1 MKLITNLKKWSPRVK
16 NAAAAMLF
24 LTAYTIS
31 AVGPFASIASAAIV
45 SSTVSSTGFVISG
58 AYSSVAG
65 QPTGTGQFKNGN
77 VGAYPEGAC
86 IPAVFQVKNTSGTT
100 GDLFVTPVYD
110 YSQVGTS
117 QRGFT
122 DLEVVT
128 SALNDV
134 TTATNLNQ
142 MSYTGSSLSA
152 ATSFKTT
159 SGAPVSASVSGAYA
173 GNNTSTAAVS
183 SADTFRHYNVTL
195 LNVPAN
201 ETVNVLLCGRL
212 GLDASEY
219 NGSSLSIRTVQGG
232 QENVPIPVNQILALP
247 SITLTKT
254 VAQGTALPS
263 DFSFTVSPAING
275 VSTYPIAVGTN
286 SVTISNVS
294 PDGVYTITES
304 GPAGYVFSGGTGTA
318 CTPTQSTV
326 GTASGQM
333 VATVSAGKPANNA
346 ICNFTNNVLKGSI
359 TITKDA
365 VPNGPQDFAFTTTG
379 TGLGAFSLDDD
390 SDATLSNTKT
400 FTQLVPGTYSVT
412 ETATNGW
419 DLSGLTCTGG
429 GTQVDGATVSITLA
443 PGANVSCT
451 YTNRQHGQI
460 IVNKVTN
467 PANDQTAFSVTAS
480 GTAAIVGNTTRS
492 LTTSSPVTYEVSQGT
507 YSVSETVPTGWTQ
520 TANTCSNLVINGN
533 TPLVNGIP
541 TVTCTIT
548 NTKLAKL
555 RIVKDALPNDPQ
567 DFAFTTTGTGLSA
580 FSLDD
585 DSDAT
590 LENSHEFVD
599 LAPGTYTV
607 TETSTDGWS
616 LTGLSCDTNNFI
628 ANGAQVSVQLAAGQ
642 VTTCTYT
649 NTKFGSISGT
659 KYEVNADGSTVAVEP
674 SGWIITLFN
683 GDVSTGLTQTTDAN
697 GYYTFT
703 GLLPGAYS
711 VSESSLNGWTQVYNP
726 LSPIN
731 LLAGQ
736 EAENNNFGNF
746 KNGSISGYKFNDL
759 NGKDGRDEGE
769 PGISGWGVTLTGT
782 TKAVNGQPSVAIGPI
797 VNTTNTAGYYE
808 FTNLAPGTYT
818 VCEEQRVNWV
828 QTYPGL
834 NVCQTIV
841 IDISGESN
849 ANSNFG
855 NRAQG
860 TIEVKKVLSPA
871 TDPGKFN
878 LAVDVETQA
887 SNVGDGGTTGQ
898 VTVWAGDHTASE
910 AAGTATDLANYS
922 STYSCSNGQE
932 GTGISI
938 SDITVSAGDHIVC
951 TFTNTRNT
959 GTITVIKQVVNDNG
973 GTAAVSDFNLYVN
986 GDTVTSNVANT
997 YNTAVSYAVSEDTK
1011 AGYTQTSLICTLA
1024 GLPIAVPFTLQ
1035 TGQNIICTI
1044 TNDDIGP
1051 KLIVKKVV
1059 DNGIT
1064 NLTKE
1069 SSDFTMNVDATN
1081 VSDSSF
1087 AGSSSGTTVT
1097 LDAGSYSVT
1106 EGSHSGY
1113 TMTASVDCT
1122 GTVEIGEVKTCTIT
1136 NTAIEDPG
1144 ISVVKTGPAFAHEG
1158 DTVTYTFTVKNTG
1171 NVAFPSG
1178 SVIDDVAGDD
1188 AVLQTD
1194 DDNGV
1199 LDQGETWV
1207 FTIDYVIP
1215 ANTTSI
1221 HNTVTACGQYGS
1233 DELMQEI
1240 CDEDDHTLTV
1250 LHPGIKV
1257 VKSGPANAQIG
1268 TIGTYTFT
1276 VTNTGDTPLTM
1287 DSVVDNLA
1295 GNGIYV
1301 SGDVNDND
1309 RLDLNES
1316 WVFQAKLLYGQN
1328 GNIVNTVKVCA
1339 VDVLKGEVCSSDSH
1353 TTIVYTPQVL
1363 AEVTP
1368 PKLENTGNS
1377 IWTAII
1383 LSASIT
1389 TLAVATTL
1397 QRRRYD
1403 SANK

>member
-16 NAAAAMLF
+16 NASLALLF
-24 LTAYTIS
+24 FATYAIS
-31 AVGPFASIASAAIV
+31 AVTPFVVTPKVAAAFSCVDDTSGPNDEPGQKDLTQMCVDYDGQPVSIKTTWNWDERGTTGANTLDACNLFDTDNDGFVNYAVCATTGGTPAVIQTTTTYSCGDDSPDRCTSPNSIV
-45 SSTVSSTGFVISG
+45 SNGTTVCD
-58 AYSSVAG
+58 VAEVNTDPF
-65 QPTGTGQFKNGN
+65 PTGTLSPIDMQGSCTIDLTT
-77 VGAYPEGAC
+77 VGGVTAKLIDVCSYPSQQPNSDPSDC
-86 IPAVFQVKNTSGTT
+86 VVFVTAKVAKIQVIKDVVSVDNTGLFNLTVDGPDTDNTTNTTTVADQADGGTT
-100 GDLFVTPVYD
+100 GVVNIVLPQGG
-110 YSQVGTS
+110 SN
-117 QRGFT
+117 FT
-122 DLEVVT
+122 
-128 SALNDV
+128 
-134 TTATNLNQ
+134 
-142 MSYTGSSLSA
+142 
-152 ATSFKTT
+152 
-159 SGAPVSASVSGAYA
+159 ASVYE
-173 GNNTSTAAVS
+173 TA
-183 SADTFRHYNVTL
+183 
-195 LNVPAN
+195 
-201 ETVNVLLCGRL
+201 
-212 GLDASEY
+212 
-219 NGSSLSIRTVQGG
+219 
-232 QENVPIPVNQILALP
+232 
-247 SITLTKT
+247 
-254 VAQGTALPS
+254 
-263 DFSFTVSPAING
+263 
-275 VSTYPIAVGTN
+275 
-286 SVTISNVS
+286 
-294 PDGVYTITES
+294 
-304 GPAGYVFSGGTGTA
+304 GTGTSLTDYNSSIS
-318 CTPTQSTV
+318 CVLRGTTTV
-326 GTASGQM
+326 VASG
-333 VATVSAGKPANNA
+333 AGTSLSGIPISDGSDIVCTITNA
-346 ICNFTNNVLKGSI
+346 QPGSI
-359 TITKDA
+359 TIIKDA
-365 VPNGPQDFAFTTTG
+365 KPNRAQDFGFTATG
-379 TGLGAFSLDDD
+379 SLSPTSFSLDDD
-390 SDATLSNTKT
+390 ENATLSNSHT
-400 FTQLVPGTYSVT
+400 F
-412 ETATNGW
+412 A
-419 DLSGLTCTGG
+419 GL
-429 GTQVDGATVSITLA
+429 
-443 PGANVSCT
+443 
-451 YTNRQHGQI
+451 
-460 IVNKVTN
+460 
-467 PANDQTAFSVTAS
+467 
-480 GTAAIVGNTTRS
+480 AAGS
-492 LTTSSPVTYEVSQGT
+492 
-507 YSVSETVPTGWTQ
+507 YSVSETGVAGWDLKDIVCTGSVSGSVQVSGPTATIQLAAGEHVICTYTNVKRGSVTVNKVTDPAGDTTAFPVAISGTGTVTGDTAGTVSTSTPKTWSVSEGSYSVSETSLPAGWTM
-520 TANTCSNLVINGN
+520 TSNTCTPQNLTI
-533 TPLVNGIP
+533 LV
-541 TVTCTIT
+541 TDSSTEASLQKTCTIT

-585 DSDAT
+585 DSDGT
-590 LENSHEFVD
+590 LSNSQEFVY
-599 LAPGTYTV
+599 LAPGTYAV
-607 TETSTDGWS
+607 TETPTDGWS
-616 LTGLSCDTNNFI
+616 LTGLSCDTNNFT

-659 KYEVNADGSTVAVEP
+659 KYEVNADKSTVAVEP

-683 GDVSTGLTQTTDAN
+683 GGVSTGLTDGTDEN
-697 GYYTFT
+697 GYYEFT
-703 GLLPGAYS
+703 GLLPGSYS
-711 VSESSLNGWTQVYNP
+711 VTESPLSGWTQIYNP

-731 LLAGQ
+731 LAAGQ
-736 EAENNNFGNF
+736 TVPNQDFGNF

-769 PGISGWGVTLTGT
+769 PGISGWSVTLTGT

-878 LAVDVETQA
+878 LAVDGETQA

-1233 DELMQEI
+1233 DELMQEV

-1257 VKSGPANAQIG
+1257 VKSGPVNAQIG

-1301 SGDVNDND
+1301 SGDINDND

-1316 WVFQAKLLYGQN
+1316 WVFQAKLLYSQN
-1328 GNIVNTVKVCA
+1328 GSIVNTVKACA

-1368 PKLENTGNS
+1368 PTLEDTGNS
-1377 IWTAII
+1377 IWIAII